1 MIIRSAI
8 YFVLPT
14 CLLLLPYVFFAL
26 FDGAPFYFNK
36 ESGAVE
42 NITAVILALALLLTV
57 SIFFQYRKKTEFLMR
72 DPNSAIPFRGFTL
85 GWLVVYGLG
94 CVYFLGEEISWGQHL
109 FNWSTPDAWL
119 AVNDQQETNLHNTS
133 ALLDQV
139 PRFLLTLGIVI
150 GGLIYPVCVRN
161 QQPGDSGFSSLLS
174 LIMPSFHCVTA
185 ATSVLFITVHDK
197 IYNLLKIDM
206 PTFLQINDGEV
217 KESLIAMFILV
228 YIYDLYQR
236 LKSNKHL

>member
-1 MIIRSAI
+1 MIIRNVI

-14 CLLLLPYVFFAL
+14 CLLLLPYIFFAL

-42 NITAVILALALLLTV
+42 NITAGILALALLLTT
-57 SIFFQYRKKTEFLMR
+57 SMFFQYRKKTELLIQ
-72 DPNSAIPFRGFTL
+72 DSNSAIPFRRFTF
-85 GWLVVYGLG
+85 GWLIVYGLG
-94 CVYFLGEEISWGQHL
+94 CIYFLGEEISWGQHL
-109 FNWSTPDAWL
+109 FDWSTPDAWV

-133 ALLDQV
+133 ALFDQV

-150 GGLIYPVCVRN
+150 GGLVYPFFVRN
-161 QQPGDSGFSSLLS
+161 KPLATGSFSSFLA
-174 LIMPSFHCVTA
+174 LIMPSFHCVTS

-197 IYNLLKIDM
+197 IYSLLQIDM

-228 YIYDLYQR
+228 YIYDFYQR
-236 LKSNKHL
+236 LKS

>member
-1 MIIRSAI
+1 MRRLI
-8 YFVLPT
+8 YFVLPIA
-14 CLLLLPYVFFAL
+14 LLILPYVFFAF
-26 FDGAPFYFNK
+26 FDGAPFYFAK

-42 NITAVILALALLLTV
+42 NITAVILALALLLTI
-57 SIFFQYRKKTEFLMR
+57 SIFFQYRTKTKLLIL
-72 DPNSAIPFRGFTL
+72 DSNTVLLFRGFTL
-85 GWLVVYGLG
+85 SWLVVYALG

-109 FNWSTPDAWL
+109 FDWSTPDAWL

-150 GGLIYPVCVRN
+150 GGLIYPLSVRN
-161 QQPGDSGFSSLLS
+161 QQSSESDLSSLFS
-174 LIMPSFHCVTA
+174 LIMPSVHCVTA
-185 ATSVLFITVHDK
+185 ASTVLLITVHDK
-197 IYNLLKIDM
+197 IYSLLQIDM
-206 PTFLQINDGEV
+206 PAFLQINDGEV

-228 YIYDLYQR
+228 YIYDFYQR